1 MTRASS
7 RDVIARIASTHTTRR
22 DRRHGARATN
32 VRVKRTTMQIV
43 RAQVDEDDAS
53 TRTTKRDP
61 FGFASPTQGADDKII
76 PGFDT
81 AEKGAVGPIG
91 TFAISSLLFALFAM
105 SFFFT
110 SVPRDA
116 VREVAARMLVD
127 DPNAPMAVFR

>member
-1 MTRASS
+1 
-7 RDVIARIASTHTTRR
+7 
-22 DRRHGARATN
+22 
-32 VRVKRTTMQIV
+32 MQIV
-43 RAQVDEDDAS
+43 LAQVDDDSIDDDANDRDASS
-53 TRTTKRDP
+53 TRTTKRGDP
-61 FGFASPTQGADDKII
+61 FGFASPTRGADDKII

-116 VREVAARMLVD
+116 VRDVAARMLVD